1 MARDAVLV
9 DLQHSPACAK
19 VRICLHVKGMAY
31 RRVAPSVRDL
41 VRGAPVPRLVGA
53 AGTIARADAIV
64 RRLDVERPE
73 PPLVPAGGEARA
85 YSDLL
90 EGWADGALA
99 RAVRCLAW
107 GPPEARARSA
117 REIAREVAAGPLA
130 ALVAALLARRAA
142 WLACSAAEARATL
155 DEHVRVLETMLAGRD
170 FLLGRAPTRADFA
183 AVAQLACARH
193 VADDVGFARWP
204 VVSAWLD
211 RLDAVPA
218 IATAL
223 RP

>member
-19 VRICLHVKGMAY
+19 VRICLHVKGVAY

-41 VRGAPVPRLVGA
+41 LRGARVPRLVGA
-53 AGTIARADAIV
+53 TGATAGAGAIV
-64 RRLDVERPE
+64 RRLDAERPE
-73 PPLVPAGGEARA
+73 PSLVPAGGEARA

-99 RAVRCLAW
+99 RAVRRLAW

-117 REIAREVAAGPLA
+117 RETAREIAAGPLA
-130 ALVAALLARRAA
+130 ALLAAVLERRATR
-142 WLACSAAEARATL
+142 LACPAEEARATF

-170 FLLGRAPTRADFA
+170 FLLGRAPARADFA
-183 AVAQLACARH
+183 AVAQLARARH
-193 VADDVGFARWP
+193 VAGDLGFARWP

-223 RP
+223 HP